1 MKKTEISKTLL
12 KAYKTE
18 YETTDIS
25 LDTLLIKYNLDETKI
40 DTSTWQKRSTV
51 ATKPQ
56 PIVEVL
62 PKPIDNQETISDKI
76 EQFKVEALN
85 LALTAIKNFDKEFDT
100 VKDFKD
106 LVLLVDTIE
115 KSYKNSNDDKVN
127 VNIVLQNIL
136 QNYKDDC

>member
-25 LDTLLIKYNLDETKI
+25 LDTLLSKYDLDETKI

-56 PIVEVL
+56 PIAEVL
-62 PKPIDNQETISDKI
+62 PKPIDNPETISDKI

>member
-25 LDTLLIKYNLDETKI
+25 LDTLLIKYGLAETKI

-62 PKPIDNQETISDKI
+62 PKPIDNTETISDKI

-85 LALTAIKNFDKEFDT
+85 LALTAIKNFDKDFDT

>member
-25 LDTLLIKYNLDETKI
+25 LDTLLIKYGLDETKI
-40 DTSTWQKRSTV
+40 DTSTWQKRSTI

-62 PKPIDNQETISDKI
+62 QKPIDNQETISDKI

>member
-25 LDTLLIKYNLDETKI
+25 LDTLLIKYDLDETKI
-40 DTSTWQKRSTV
+40 DSSTWQKRSTV

-62 PKPIDNQETISDKI
+62 PKPIDNPETISDKI